1 MKINVN
7 TTIYGSLARLCGG
20 KYIAQIQAELP
31 RNAKISDLLQSLN
44 ISPEDKSYLFIN
56 AVLCD
61 MPGLNASP
69 EEELHDGDHV
79 GIFSNGYM
87 WPFQYRDGVHMSE
100 SLRATL
106 LKTGVMHHTYAT
118 TNKIKPET

>member
-7 TTIYGSLARLCGG
+7 TTIYGSLARICGG
-20 KYIAQIQAELP
+20 KYIAQVQAELP
-31 RNAKISDLLQSLN
+31 ENAIVNDLLQHLDINPS
-44 ISPEDKSYLFIN
+44 DKSYLFIN

-61 MPGLNASP
+61 MPGLNASS
-69 EEELHDGDHV
+69 EEKLHDGDHV

-100 SLRATL
+100 SLRITL
-106 LKTGVMHHTYAT
+106 LKTGVMHHTYTT